1 MFDDKITHFT
11 RLEVWKKN
19 HELVLNI
26 YKATKKFPSDELF
39 GLVSQI
45 RRSASSITANIAEG
59 YGRRLKKD
67 KNRFYQIACGSNTET
82 QNHLILAK
90 DLEYLSEEDFL
101 LLKGLIWDGYKL
113 IIGLIRSTERNLV
126 Y

>member
-11 RLEVWKKN
+11 QLEARKKN

-26 YKATKKFPSDELF
+26 YKTTKKFPTDEMF

-67 KNRFYQIACGSNTET
+67 KNRFYQIACGSNAET

-90 DLEYLSEEDFL
+90 DLGYLEQADYL
-101 LLKGLIWDGYKL
+101 LLKGLVWDGYKL